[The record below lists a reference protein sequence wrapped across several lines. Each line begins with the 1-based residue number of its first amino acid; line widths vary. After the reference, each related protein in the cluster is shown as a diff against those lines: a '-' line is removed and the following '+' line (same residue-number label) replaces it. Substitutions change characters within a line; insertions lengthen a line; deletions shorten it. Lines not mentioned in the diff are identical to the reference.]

1 MSTLTTY
8 TSEERGTVA
17 LGHCLTATAAF
28 LGKNGQFN
36 IPRDSPFSSNSNFI
50 DETNAAAATAANY
63 AWKTTLI
70 MTIRSNVDLIFL
82 RCEQRNSISRFLGW
96 LLLSANALMLR
107 ALMCCS
113 TKYEYLK
120 SGWWWQALPTRPPL
134 PNSSLAPQIC
144 NVEFYL
150 ILKMENEDSQKKKM
164 KCSSEKTAPKSRV
177 LDDEEK
183 NVRNAPC
190 GMGVLGCWVKKFS
203 I

>member
-1 MSTLTTY
+1 MPV
-8 TSEERGTVA
+8 SEHDIFFVFRISLIQDQPSMIVTCIVKVAFTMAHCSILIHPPYLLLEIVIWRNVNSYYIHKRRDRGTVA
-17 LGHCLTATAAF
+17 LGHCLTATAF

-120 SGWWWQALPTRPPL
+120 SGWWWQALPTRPP
-134 PNSSLAPQIC
+134 PS
-144 NVEFYL
+144 
-150 ILKMENEDSQKKKM
+150 
-164 KCSSEKTAPKSRV
+164 TA
-177 LDDEEK
+177 
-183 NVRNAPC
+183 
-190 GMGVLGCWVKKFS
+190 
-203 I
+203 